1 MGKKWRNNESIA
13 VGICL
18 VYMEDDMDQSVPP

>member
-1 MGKKWRNNESIA
+1 MAFKKLSIA

-18 VYMEDDMDQSVPP
+18 VVSGGGSVFAKSFRI